1 MVGKSIDSLKVSHE
15 EVINAMALQMAALNM
30 DLTII
35 KLEKQKLKELLSE
48 YVNSLSENVNNLDKK

>member
-35 KLEKQKLKELLSE
+35 KLENQKLKELLSE
-48 YVNSLSENVNNLDKK
+48 YVNSLSENANNLDKK

>member
-35 KLEKQKLKELLSE
+35 KLENQKLKELLSE